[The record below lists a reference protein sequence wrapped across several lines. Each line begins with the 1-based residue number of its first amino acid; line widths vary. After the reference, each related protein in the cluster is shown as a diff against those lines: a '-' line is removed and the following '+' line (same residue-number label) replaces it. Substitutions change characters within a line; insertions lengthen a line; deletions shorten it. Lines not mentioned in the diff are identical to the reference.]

1 LAEGAAAARRA
12 CRPIGGYGTY
22 YAGVIAAAQAA
33 LVAKNPNAFN
43 VIIFLSDG
51 DANASS
57 SNVPSGQATNQCHE
71 GMTAAKAA
79 TTSGTVVYTAAY
91 GAPTGKTSSS
101 CSTDTGTGMAISACT
116 AMQSMASTSSTF
128 FSDTTG
134 TTCTSTITANSTT
147 DLVALFNAIAAS
159 VNSGSTGARLLSNDV
174 S

>member
-1 LAEGAAAARRA
+1 MSRRDH
-12 CRPIGGYGTY
+12 RRQGRDDGRHGGLHGGLWR
-22 YAGVIAAAQAA
+22 A
-33 LVAKNPNAFN
+33 
-43 VIIFLSDG
+43 DG
-51 DANASS
+51 QD
-57 SNVPSGQATNQCHE
+57 PF
-71 GMTAAKAA
+71 
-79 TTSGTVVYTAAY
+79 
-91 GAPTGKTSSS
+91 

-116 AMQSMASTSSTF
+116 AMQSMASTPSTF